1 MSTTT
6 TALRTVRE
14 DGLSSLTRRS
24 LAYVALRSPLANTA
38 SRRLYWTV
46 GPRFVR
52 WHHNCALEQY
62 AAPLEPFCVRWVDP
76 AAIDRFSRRPYP
88 PDRNRREL
96 FGSVRDGEWDRRS
109 MAETPDSSPEEFP
122 RHLFDAETI
131 TETPLYRAIADC
143 VVGDDD
149 WLETPFVREVLERLA
164 AGEYPVWGT
173 CRDRAD
179 VLERCRELEA
189 LAVDVI
195 CEGYRSQRELVAAGE
210 SDRDFV
216 GTFAEEITVDVARD
230 GELLAVGG
238 KHRLCLAKA
247 IGLERVPVSIL
258 VRHRDWVERCERE
271 WFESDGGFYEDIG

>member
-14 DGLSSLTRRS
+14 DGLSSLTRRG
-24 LAYVALRSPLANTA
+24 LAYLALRSPLTNAA

-46 GPRFVR
+46 APRFVR
-52 WHHNCALEQY
+52 WHHSSALEQY

-76 AAIDRFSRRPYP
+76 ADIVRFSRRPYP

-96 FGSVRDGEWDRRS
+96 FGTVRDGEWDRRS
-109 MAETPDSSPEEFP
+109 LMETPGSETGVPP
-122 RHLFDAETI
+122 RHLFDAETV
-131 TETPLYRAIADC
+131 TETPLYHAIEAC
-143 VVGDDD
+143 IVGDDD
-149 WLETPFVREVLERLA
+149 WLETPFVRDVIGCLE

-173 CRDRAD
+173 CRDRRD
-179 VLERCRELEA
+179 VIERCRDLET
-189 LAVDVI
+189 LAVDMI
-195 CEGYRSQRELVAAGE
+195 CEGYRSQRELVTAGE
-210 SDRDFV
+210 SDRDVV

-247 IGLERVPVSIL
+247 IGLERIPVSIL
-258 VRHRDWVERCERE
+258 VRHRDWVERCEQE
-271 WFESDGGFYEDIG
+271 WFESDGQFREEAV